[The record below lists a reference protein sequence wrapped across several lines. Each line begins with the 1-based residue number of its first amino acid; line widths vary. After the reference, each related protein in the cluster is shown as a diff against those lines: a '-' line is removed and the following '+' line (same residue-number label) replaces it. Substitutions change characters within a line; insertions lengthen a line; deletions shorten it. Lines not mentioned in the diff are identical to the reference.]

1 MTEADRR
8 PIAARGLRPVVAMA
22 EWLVRWRASPDA
34 ISVAGMAAALLA
46 GGAFA
51 AGWWLVGAVLVQ
63 MRLMAN
69 LLDGM
74 VAIGREVASPVG
86 ELFNEVPD
94 RVSDTAVLVGVG
106 LVAGEL
112 WLGLLAALA
121 AMTTAYVRG
130 VGRGLGLPS
139 DFAGPMAKQQRM
151 AVITALGVACGVLPA
166 AWTVGWPAAA
176 LWLVTVGA
184 FATALRRLWRIARR
198 LQA

>member
-74 VAIGREVASPVG
+74 VAIGRGVASPVG